1 MRKVPVSPAIVGR
14 VSAKTIRNRP
24 GHLPLVTKGA
34 IITASVVDALLRRG
48 KTWVWVKDEIFPE
61 FEADEV
67 VSQETREV
75 LTTALGQ
82 IFRDAASPKKLNRER
97 QEDLLSNAVRRLVE
111 EVAAN
116 DDVVVNIG
124 RVRAWDNYTFEHSV
138 HVATLATVIGKRM
151 LMTDDQLVRLG
162 TGAILHDLGKVTV
175 PQEILHKPG
184 PLTDEEFE
192 IVKSHARNGWDMV
205 HEGYQNIMPT
215 SSIVILQHHERLD
228 GSGYPQGLKGD
239 DIYIFSRITA
249 VADVLDA
256 VRAERNYRRT
266 YRPTEVL
273 RIMLQDAGVRLDAA
287 AVEIALRHVSLVSA
301 GEIVRL
307 TNGQLGM
314 VTGLN
319 VGEPLRP
326 VVSVVADDLDR
337 AMPIEEMD
345 LSGTSL
351 QIADVLDEWPPA
363 VLEQIKGAGGQI
375 PH

>member
-1 MRKVPVSPAIVGR
+1 VRKVPVSQAIVGK
-14 VSAKTIRNRP
+14 VSAKTIRSDQ
-24 GHLPLVTKGA
+24 GHLALITKGA
-34 IITASVVDALLRRG
+34 VITGSIVDALLRRG
-48 KTWVWVKDEIFPE
+48 TTAVWVHDEIFPDVE
-61 FEADEV
+61 TTEV
-67 VSQETREV
+67 VSQETRQV

-82 IFRDAASPKKLNRER
+82 IFKAASSTKPVNRE
-97 QEDLLSNAVRRLVE
+97 QQQNALSNAVQKLVE

-162 TGAILHDLGKVTV
+162 TGAILHDVGKVTI
-175 PQEILHKPG
+175 PQEILQKPG
-184 PLTDEEFE
+184 PLTDSEFE
-192 IVKSHARNGWDMV
+192 VMKTHARNGWDMV
-205 HEGYQNIMPT
+205 HETYQNIMPT

-249 VADVLDA
+249 AADVMDA
-256 VRAERNYRRT
+256 VRAERNYRKS
-266 YRPTEVL
+266 YRPAEVL
-273 RIMLQDAGVRLDAA
+273 RIMLQDSGVRLDAK
-287 AVEIALRHVSLVSA
+287 AVEIALRHVSLVST

-307 TNGQLGM
+307 TNGLLGM

-326 VVSVVADDLDR
+326 VVSIVADDLDR
-337 AMPIEEMD
+337 VMPIEEVD
-345 LSGTSL
+345 LSGTEL
-351 QIADVLDEWPPA
+351 HIADVLDEWPPV
-363 VLEQIKGAGGQI
+363 VLEQMKGASGQV
-375 PH
+375 PS